1 MGRTGAVVIALAV
14 ALVTSGCAGTVAART
29 AASSAAAE
37 SQSPS
42 GAVTPPSDEQ
52 GRPVGPG
59 ETSASPVP
67 RPSASAVPASWW
79 PKHTGNVVYL
89 TFDDG
94 PWPTTHE
101 VLDVL
106 RANDARATFFQIG
119 SMIDDY
125 GSITPRLLAE
135 GHAIGNHTY
144 DHLYLNKLSDE
155 LVRYQLE
162 KAWRTIGY
170 DRQGPCVRPPFG
182 AAGSRQRKIAVDM
195 GLTPVFWTI
204 DTRDWANP
212 SEDAIYKQI
221 ISARSGSI
229 VLMHDGG
236 GDRRKTIAALRRA
249 LPVLKKRGFRFDVV
263 PVCVVR

>member
-1 MGRTGAVVIALAV
+1 MNRAGAGLVVV
-14 ALVTSGCAGTVAART
+14 ACLMTVTGCAVSVAAKSTPSASTTASRSVDGTV
-29 AASSAAAE
+29 S
-37 SQSPS
+37 
-42 GAVTPPSDEQ
+42 
-52 GRPVGPG
+52 
-59 ETSASPVP
+59 SASPAP
-67 RPSASAVPASWW
+67 RPSASNVPASWW
-79 PKHTGNVVYL
+79 PKRTGNVVYL

-101 VLDVL
+101 VLDIL
-106 RANDARATFFQIG
+106 RDNGAHATFFQIG
-119 SMIDDY
+119 SMVDDY
-125 GSITPRLLAE
+125 GSITPRILAE

-162 KAWRTIGY
+162 KTWRTIGY

-182 AAGSRQRKIAVDM
+182 AAGPKQRKIAVDM

-204 DTRDWANP
+204 DTRDWSNP
-212 SEDAIYKQI
+212 PEDAIYKQI
-221 ISARSGSI
+221 ISAKAGSI

-236 GDRRKTIAALRRA
+236 GDRTKTIAALRRA
-249 LPVLKKRGFRFDVV
+249 LPVLKQRGYRFDVV